1 MAKLASS
8 THRMAK
14 ETEEKRV
21 AHGQFSGFGHILI
34 TQHKY
39 IVISEQVG
47 KNIYI
52 KIEGKTSN

>member
-1 MAKLASS
+1 
-8 THRMAK
+8 MAK

-21 AHGQFSGFGHILI
+21 AHGQLSGFGHILI